1 MTSETLVC
9 SVLLPER
16 FGAYAPCT
24 FGTQPNGFLQSPL
37 PVRFFH
43 SERFIG
49 LYLIDGRMLPQ
60 KRQLCN
66 PQFEF
71 FHLSSFFLFPRY
83 FLRLS
88 FRASARTGAQR
99 VDKPILSFRGAPKG
113 TCFAARNDVGIRNL
127 LAANSQKS
135 ARIVRFEDGLP
146 QPVCGLV
153 SQ

>member
-60 KRQLCN
+60 KRQFGN
-66 PQFEF
+66 PLFEIF
-71 FHLSSFFLFPRY
+71 MNRRAPSCFTVKKAPRDGV
-83 FLRLS
+83 LLL
-88 FRASARTGAQR
+88 T
-99 VDKPILSFRGAPKG
+99 
-113 TCFAARNDVGIRNL
+113 FAG
-127 LAANSQKS
+127 
-135 ARIVRFEDGLP
+135 
-146 QPVCGLV
+146 
-153 SQ
+153 

>member
-16 FGAYAPCT
+16 FGACAPCT

-71 FHLSSFFLFPRY
+71 FHLSFFFLFPRY

-99 VDKPILSFRGAPKG
+99 VDKPILSFRGAPQG
-113 TCFAARNDVGIRNL
+113 YL
-127 LAANSQKS
+127 LRGAKRRGN
-135 ARIVRFEDGLP
+135 P
-146 QPVCGLV
+146 
-153 SQ
+153 